1 MTITSLKIRFE
12 ELKTF
17 ESNFGFLCDSRKLQ
31 SLDDNKLIGC
41 CVKFHSN
48 FSHDNSSYVDV
59 DDLFSE
65 LKVIQFTLSTEIMS
79 TIDILKF
86 IKDTD
91 YYPNVSIT
99 YRVLLTMHVIVASA
113 EISFSKLKLIK
124 TYLRFSMSQERL
136 NIWQLRR
143 LKMICWKTLMLMC
156 L

>member
-1 MTITSLKIRFE
+1 
-12 ELKTF
+12 LKTF

-41 CVKFHSN
+41 C
-48 FSHDNSSYVDV
+48 DNSSYVDV

-65 LKVIQFTLSTEIMS
+65 LKVILFTLSTEIMS

-99 YRVLLTMHVIVASA
+99 YRVLLTMHVIVASR
-113 EISFSKLKLIK
+113 EISFSKLKLIT
-124 TYLRFSMSQERL
+124 TYLRSSIHKRD
-136 NIWQLRR
+136 
-143 LKMICWKTLMLMC
+143 
-156 L
+156 